1 MKIIITITLFLITF
15 FLSMFGIKK
24 EESAKSI
31 FNQKNQ
37 IVSVQINTILRNE
50 TTK

>member
-15 FLSMFGIKK
+15 FLTMFGIKK

-31 FNQKNQ
+31 FNQRNQ
-37 IVSVQINTILRNE
+37 IVNVQINTILKND
-50 TTK
+50 TAK